1 MFPHGGERA
10 RHNRPVVP
18 RRRPTPT
25 RPRGR
30 ARGGI
35 PTRPA
40 SAAPRRSVPFVLGLV
55 VVPALVA
62 TLVGL
67 VWLWPREAA
76 GPAPAFGERAD
87 LVDGVVTGTRR
98 VSCDE
103 LAGEAADDHP
113 PPEGVMP
120 CRTEVVTVRLTSGP
134 DRGRPTAFELVEG
147 PGQPRLDAGDRI
159 VLGRSADADGTSYF
173 FSDFQR
179 RTPMVWLAA
188 LFALVIV
195 GIGRLKGLTALL
207 GVAATFVLLVEFV
220 LPAILAGS
228 SPLAVSVV
236 GASASMFVILYLAHG
251 VSAMTTTALL
261 GTLASLAITGVL
273 AAVFVDAAELL
284 NIGADETAFLQL
296 GEAQLNLQGLLLGGI
311 IIGSL
316 GVLNDVT
323 VTQASAVWQLAAAE
337 PDAGFADLYR
347 RAMTVGRDHIASTV
361 DTLVLAYAGASLPLL
376 LLFTLVSRPF
386 ADVVTGSLVAEEV
399 VRAMVGGIGL
409 AASVPITT
417 ALATFAVTRASRPA
431 VTGPGGEA
439 TAEG

>member
-1 MFPHGGERA
+1 MGLR
-10 RHNRPVVP
+10 
-18 RRRPTPT
+18 
-25 RPRGR
+25 
-30 ARGGI
+30 
-35 PTRPA
+35 
-40 SAAPRRSVPFVLGLV
+40 LGLV
-55 VVPALVA
+55 VAPALIA

-67 VWLWPREAA
+67 VWLWPREA
-76 GPAPAFGERAD
+76 PTSAPGLAERAE
-87 LVDGVVTGTRR
+87 LVDGVVTATRE

-103 LAGEAADDHP
+103 LDGEGAAEQP
-113 PPEGVMP
+113 SAEGAVP
-120 CRTEVVTVRLTSGP
+120 CRTEVVTVELTSGP
-134 DRGRPTAFELVEG
+134 DRGRPTAFEVVDG
-147 PGQPRLDAGDRI
+147 PGQPQLNRGDRI
-159 VLGRSADADGTSYF
+159 VLGRSQDADGASYF

-179 RTPMVWLAA
+179 RIPMIWLAA

-195 GIGRLKGLTALL
+195 GIGRLKGLTALI
-207 GVAATFVLLVEFV
+207 GVAATFVLLVEFM
-220 LPAILAGS
+220 LPAMLSGS

-236 GASASMFVILYLAHG
+236 GASASMFIILYLAHG

-261 GTLASLAITGVL
+261 GTLASLTITGVL
-273 AAVFVDAAELL
+273 AAVFVDAAHLL

-323 VTQASAVWQLAAAE
+323 VTQASAVWQLAEAE
-337 PDAGFADLYR
+337 PHAGFADLYR

-386 ADVVTGSLVAEEV
+386 ADVVSGSLVAEEI

-409 AASVPITT
+409 ATSVPITT
-417 ALATFAVTRASRPA
+417 ALATFVITRVR
-431 VTGPGGEA
+431 TPGVPRNGAEA
-439 TAEG
+439 PV

>member
-1 MFPHGGERA
+1 MFPHGAARA

-18 RRRPTPT
+18 RRRPTP
-25 RPRGR
+25 RPPRSR
-30 ARGGI
+30 ARE
-35 PTRPA
+35 RPPNRLA
-40 SAAPRRSVPFVLGLV
+40 GAAPRRSVGFLLGLA

-67 VWLWPREAA
+67 VWLWPREPA
-76 GPAPAFGERAD
+76 GPTPGFGERAEM
-87 LVDGVVTGTRR
+87 VDGVVTGTRR

-103 LAGEAADDHP
+103 LAGQEP
-113 PPEGVMP
+113 GVQPGPEGAMP

-147 PGQPRLDAGDRI
+147 PGQPRLDTGDRI
-159 VLGRSADADGTSYF
+159 VLGRSQDADGTSYF

-179 RTPMVWLAA
+179 RVPMVWLAV

-195 GIGRLKGLTALL
+195 GIGRLKGFTALV

-220 LPAILAGS
+220 LPAMLSGS

-273 AAVFVDAAELL
+273 AAVFVDAAHLL

-323 VTQASAVWQLAAAE
+323 VTQASAVWQLAEAE
-337 PDAGFADLYR
+337 PAAGFADLYR

-376 LLFTLVSRPF
+376 LLFTLVNRPF
-386 ADVVTGSLVAEEV
+386 GDVVAGSLVAEEV

-431 VTGPGGEA
+431 AVARPGAEV
-439 TAEG
+439 AEG